1 MKIRY
6 FSFALLLSFFFTI
19 ITHAQVTN
27 LQVNGVS
34 SNFTLASGDVFGWV
48 FNIPVGSTT
57 NAEIYYDVNQNGIID
72 ASDALY
78 AGFSITDGQNSNNG
92 PGDGDG
98 LVNGIITLSPDKI
111 GLAPG
116 KYILKFTEGGSSAI
130 ITGTIT
136 PMVSPAFTISG
147 KVIVPT
153 GLLASNFII
162 EMRRNGG
169 SPNFWDAVTDVNGN
183 YTIQMNSDTAGN
195 PWQIGVLTDPY
206 PTYTVSPSQMN
217 ITINKN
223 LTDINFTVVKPD
235 LQIGGTVQDD
245 NGSLLL
251 NEDVEFIRISNG
263 GIDFQ
268 ISTRSGSN
276 GQFNFGL
283 TADNLASNRTYFVW
297 AGNNGISNTTT
308 NRMAAIWNVGN
319 LSVGDN
325 LSNTLIE
332 YYTNSQITGR
342 VVFNGNPIG
351 YQVTVIAMDL
361 GTVVQ
366 STVQTDNQGNFTIPV
381 SNKFPTYG
389 IILNN
394 GQGNHVNASPG
405 DNNVI
410 LDLGANGVKG
420 ENNGIPT
427 TYSLNQNYPN
437 PFNPSTTITFGIPER
452 ANVNLTV
459 FNQLGQQVA
468 VLVNEEMN
476 PGMHSVN
483 WKANNLS
490 SGIYFYK
497 LNAGNFSSVKKLMLL
512 K

>member
-6 FSFALLLSFFFTI
+6 FSFALLLSFFSPI

-48 FNIPVGSTT
+48 FDIPVGSTT
-57 NAEIYYDVNQNGIID
+57 TAEIYYDVNQNGIID
-72 ASDALY
+72 AGDALY
-78 AGFSITDGQNSNNG
+78 AQFSIIDGQGSNDG

-130 ITGTIT
+130 IAGTIT
-136 PMVSPAFTISG
+136 PMVSPAYSISG
-147 KVIVPT
+147 KVTVPA
-153 GLLASNFII
+153 GLSASNFII
-162 EMRRNGG
+162 EMKRNGG
-169 SPNFWDAVTDVNGN
+169 SPNFWDAITDVNGN

-195 PWQIGVLTDPY
+195 PWQIGVMTDPY
-206 PTYTVSPSQMN
+206 PAYPVNPSQLN
-217 ITINKN
+217 ITINRN

-235 LQIGGTVQDD
+235 VEINGTVRDD
-245 NGSLLL
+245 NGSLIP
-251 NEDVEFIRISNG
+251 NEDVEFLRMNG
-263 GIDFQ
+263 GGVEYQ

-276 GQFNFGL
+276 GEFYFGL
-283 TADNLASNRTYFVW
+283 TANNLLSNRTYIVW
-297 AGNNGISNTTT
+297 AGNNGLTNTTT
-308 NRMAAIWNVGN
+308 NRMAALWSIPTINI
-319 LSVGDN
+319 GDN
-325 LSNTLIE
+325 ITNTITE
-332 YYTNSQITGR
+332 YYTNSQISGR
-342 VVFNGNPIG
+342 VVYNGNPIG
-351 YQVTVIAMDL
+351 YQVTVVAMDL

-366 STVQTDNQGNFTIPV
+366 SNVQTDNQGYFTIPV
-381 SNKFPTYG
+381 SNKFSTYG
-389 IILNN
+389 IMLNN
-394 GQGNHVNASPG
+394 GQGNHVNAAPG

-437 PFNPSTTITFGIPER
+437 PFNPSTTISFGIPER

-459 FNQLGQQVA
+459 FNQLGQEVA

-483 WKANNLS
+483 FKAANLS

-497 LNAGNFSSVKKLMLL
+497 LSAGNFSSVKKLMLL